1 MGCVILSEKDA
12 SIIADVVGEK
22 KVEWDVESLMSKLF
36 ISTDKTKN
44 NKWVLNRLAAMGV
57 ARRVDQMTGSD
68 WTVRLQEH
76 INKIDG

>member
-22 KVEWDVESLMSKLF
+22 KVEWDVEGLMSKLF
-36 ISTDKTKN
+36 ISADKTKS

-68 WTVRLQEH
+68 WTARLQEH